1 MYSCVNAWLHVAVY
15 LMSWQLHI
23 QVVFFVSN
31 CLCTH
36 EEPQLVQVCLHK
48 MYRQYFEQVVL
59 QGLAELIAREIMCI
73 ACWGI
78 TTHDF
83 PSSLN

>member
-1 MYSCVNAWLHVAVY
+1 MHSRGASIGTSVLAQNV
-15 LMSWQLHI
+15 
-23 QVVFFVSN
+23 
-31 CLCTH
+31 
-36 EEPQLVQVCLHK
+36 
-48 MYRQYFEQVVL
+48 RQYFEQVVL